1 MLRAMSNPSGLDG
14 KNVVVTGATGALGS
28 AVVQHLLERG
38 AEIWM
43 PMHEVALPQHLPWRG
58 EAKVH
63 AAGGIS
69 LDDEAAVTSYYAGV
83 PALWASVHLV
93 GGFAMNGVAE
103 TSLDELRAQWNL
115 NAVTCFLCSREAVK
129 AMRLTGAGGRIVNVT
144 SRASVSS
151 SPGMLSYTMAKA
163 AVTSLS
169 QSLAAELAGE
179 QILVNAVA
187 PSIIDSPANRKAM
200 PDADFDRWPKAAE
213 IAAAIDFLISPA
225 NTLTSGAIVPVYGR
239 G

>member
-1 MLRAMSNPSGLDG
+1 MLRAMSNPSDLDG

-28 AVVQHLLERG
+28 AVVQSLLERG

-43 PMHEVALPQHLPWRG
+43 PMREDALPQHLPWRG

-63 AAGGIS
+63 AASGLA
-69 LDDEAAVTSYYAGV
+69 LDEEAAVAGYYAGV

-93 GGFAMNGVAE
+93 GGFSMNGVAE
-103 TSLDELRAQWNL
+103 TSLDELRAQWSL

-144 SRASVSS
+144 SRAAVSS
-151 SPGMLSYTMAKA
+151 SPGMLSYTMTKA

-187 PSIIDSPANRKAM
+187 PSIIDSPANRTAM
-200 PDADFDRWPKAAE
+200 PDADFSRWPKASE
-213 IAAAIDFLISPA
+213 IAAAIGFLISPT

>member
-1 MLRAMSNPSGLDG
+1 MANPSDLNG
-14 KNVVVTGATGALGS
+14 KHVVVTGATGALGS
-28 AVVQHLLERG
+28 AVVAALLERG

-43 PMHEVALPQHLPWRG
+43 PMREDTLPAHLPWRG

-63 AAGGIS
+63 AQGGVT
-69 LDDEAAVTSYYAGV
+69 LDDEASVVGYYAGV
-83 PALWASVHLV
+83 PAVWASVHLV
-93 GGFAMNGVAE
+93 GGFAMNGVAD
-103 TSLDELRAQWNL
+103 TSLDELRAQWSI

-129 AMRLTGAGGRIVNVT
+129 AMRRSGGNEGGRIVNVT

-151 SPGMLSYTMAKA
+151 SPGMLSYTMTKA

-169 QSLAAELAGE
+169 QSLAAELVGE
-179 QILVNAVA
+179 KILVNAVA
-187 PSIIDSPANRKAM
+187 PSIIDSAANRKSM
-200 PDADFDRWPKAAE
+200 PDADFAKWPKAAE
-213 IAAAIDFLISPA
+213 IAETIGFLISPG

>member
-1 MLRAMSNPSGLDG
+1 MLGAMANSSDLDG

-28 AVVQHLLERG
+28 AVVQRLLARG

-43 PMHEVALPQHLPWRG
+43 PMREAELPAHLPWRG
-58 EAKVH
+58 DAKVH
-63 AAGGIS
+63 AQGSVA
-69 LDDEAAVTSYYAGV
+69 LDDEASVVGYYAGLSAV
-83 PALWASVHLV
+83 WASVHLV
-93 GGFAMNGVAE
+93 GGFAMNGVAD
-103 TSLDELRAQWNL
+103 TSLDELRAQWSI

-129 AMRLTGAGGRIVNVT
+129 AMRRGGGGGRIVNVT

-151 SPGMLSYTMAKA
+151 SPGMLSYTMTKA

-169 QSLAAELAGE
+169 QSLAAELVGE

-187 PSIIDSPANRKAM
+187 PSIIDSAANRKAM
-200 PDADFDRWPKAAE
+200 PDADFATWPKAEE
-213 IAAAIDFLISPA
+213 IAEAIGFLISPA

>member
-1 MLRAMSNPSGLDG
+1 MLRAMSNPSDLDG

-28 AVVQHLLERG
+28 AVVQSLLERG

-63 AAGGIS
+63 AVGGIS
-69 LDDEAAVTSYYAGV
+69 LDDEAAVAGYYAGV

-103 TSLDELRAQWNL
+103 TSLDELRAQWSL

-129 AMRLTGAGGRIVNVT
+129 AMRRTGAGGRIVNVT

-169 QSLAAELAGE
+169 QSLAAELVGE

-200 PDADFDRWPKAAE
+200 PDADFDRWPKASE
-213 IAAAIDFLISPA
+213 IAAAIGFLISPT

>member
-1 MLRAMSNPSGLDG
+1 MLRAMSNPSDLDG

-28 AVVQHLLERG
+28 AVVQGLLERG

-43 PMHEVALPQHLPWRG
+43 PMREDALPQHLPWRG

-63 AAGGIS
+63 AASGLA
-69 LDDEAAVTSYYAGV
+69 LDDEASVVGYYAGV

-103 TSLDELRAQWNL
+103 TSLDELRAQWSL

-144 SRASVSS
+144 SRAAVSS
-151 SPGMLSYTMAKA
+151 APGMLSYTMTKA

-200 PDADFDRWPKAAE
+200 PDADFSRWPKASE
-213 IAAAIDFLISPA
+213 IAAAIGFLISPT